1 MNIPHVNVPCLLVLT
16 KYLILI
22 LVGFMFGANRYV
34 NYFIRLVG
42 HHVKAKSITTKSP
55 NPYAHSTI

>member
-16 KYLILI
+16 KDLILI
-22 LVGFMFGANRYV
+22 LVAFMFGANRYV

-42 HHVKAKSITTKSP
+42 HHVKAKSIATKSP